1 MASYDTR
8 GGYAGANI
16 FQATDNID
24 KVLKQ
29 MAKLET
35 KVQNEL
41 IKDSRKAMK
50 DTVKSYRTVFRR
62 ITPKKSGAL
71 RKSVKL
77 KSRSRRGIT
86 KVSLYWDSP
95 YAGYVN
101 FWKKSPHYQR
111 VTSGYRSK
119 KAKMARDIE
128 SNIVKAQADFFKR
141 NGIKVT
147 R

>member
-50 DTVKSYRTVFRR
+50 DTVKSYRTVFRK
-62 ITPKKSGAL
+62 ITPKKTGAL

-86 KVSLYWDSP
+86 KVSLYWDSLQEKL
-95 YAGYVN
+95 YALLYLTNN
-101 FWKKSPHYQR
+101 FHFHR
-111 VTSGYRSK
+111 
-119 KAKMARDIE
+119 MHFD
-128 SNIVKAQADFFKR
+128 SNL
-141 NGIKVT
+141 
-147 R
+147 